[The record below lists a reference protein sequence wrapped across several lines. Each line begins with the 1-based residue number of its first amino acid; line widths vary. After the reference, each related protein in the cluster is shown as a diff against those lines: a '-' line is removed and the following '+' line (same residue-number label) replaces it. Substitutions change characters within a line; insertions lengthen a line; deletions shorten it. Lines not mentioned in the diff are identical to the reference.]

1 MGRRRIRGEPPTLI
15 NLGFEWR
22 IEGDDNRNARVE
34 VHYRKTGDRVW
45 QRGMDLF
52 RLQGE
57 RVLSNVRFDVINPNM
72 FAGSVLDLEP
82 DTAYDVRFELTDP
95 DGVIGD
101 AVKTVHVR
109 TRPEPMPYAGGRVFH
124 VYPHNTP
131 NNVKIQPAFEGLMA
145 AYNNSTSGTDMIMAT
160 RPRVRPGDTILVHA
174 GLYKYSREIYTNT
187 LSTQAASTF
196 DGTYY
201 FHGKGT
207 ADKPIAIK
215 AAGEGEVIFDGN
227 GTFNLFNVKAAD
239 YHYFEGL
246 TFRNTEIAIWAGTQH
261 EIGAKGLTVK
271 KSRFENIG
279 MGVYTNNSRSSN
291 FYIADN
297 TFIGRND

>member
-1 MGRRRIRGEPPTLI
+1 MKRFWHCLSVIAMSACASSALASNPTIVGDLHVEPPTLE

-34 VHYRKTGDRVW
+34 VQYRKTGDRMW

-52 RLQGE
+52 RLNGE

-82 DTAYDVRFELTDP
+82 DTAYDVRFTLTDP
-95 DGVIGD
+95 DGVFGD

-124 VYPHNTP
+124 VYPHGTP
-131 NNVKIQPAFEGLMA
+131 HADKIQPAFEGLMA

-160 RPRVRPGDTILVHA
+160 RPRVRAGDTILVHA
-174 GLYKYSREIYTNT
+174 GLYKYFREFYTNT
-187 LSTQAASTF
+187 LSLQAASTF

-201 FHGKGT
+201 LQGKGT
-207 ADKPIAIK
+207 PDKPIAIK
-215 AAGEGEVIFDGN
+215 AAGDGEVIFDGN
-227 GTFNLFNVKAAD
+227 GTFNLFNVKAA
-239 YHYFEGL
+239 
-246 TFRNTEIAIWAGTQH
+246 
-261 EIGAKGLTVK
+261 
-271 KSRFENIG
+271 
-279 MGVYTNNSRSSN
+279 
-291 FYIADN
+291 
-297 TFIGRND
+297 